1 MNSTIR
7 NLTLA
12 AAALAALTVIAPEAS
27 AQYRGRGRGNEGTR
41 QERREIRGQD
51 FRGSRGQD
59 SRRTERHEW
68 RGKGYRDPGRYAY
81 APTPRYG
88 NYGHNGSYGRYGSY
102 GHYGS
107 YGYRGGYAAPYRLF
121 SGFRFYAACPGP
133 GYVYVAGYGWVLP
146 PFFGAVWLPGHYDVG
161 GYWVDGFWR

>member
-1 MNSTIR
+1 MNSTMR

-27 AQYRGRGRGNEGTR
+27 AQYRGRGRGDEGPR
-41 QERREIRGQD
+41 QEHREFRGQD
-51 FRGSRGQD
+51 FRGYRGQD

-68 RGKGYRDPGRYAY
+68 RGNGYRGPGRYSY
-81 APTPRYG
+81 APSPWYGNYRNYRNYRNYG
-88 NYGHNGSYGRYGSY
+88 NYGN
-102 GHYGS
+102 

-121 SGFRFYAACPGP
+121 SGFRFYSACPGP
-133 GYVYVAGYGWVLP
+133 GYVYIANYGWVLP
-146 PFFGAVWLPGHYDVG
+146 PFFGAVWIPGYYDVE